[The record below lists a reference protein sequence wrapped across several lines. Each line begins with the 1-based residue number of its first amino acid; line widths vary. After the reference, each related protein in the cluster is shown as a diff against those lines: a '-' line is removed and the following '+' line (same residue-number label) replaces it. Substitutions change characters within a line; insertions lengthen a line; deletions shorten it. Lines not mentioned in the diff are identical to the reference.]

1 MEFIMTH
8 FGTIKSYDTGKGAG
22 TITPEKGGEPLHFAK
37 ADLQQ
42 EGQTPS
48 SGQRFG
54 YETSQVDGGKARAVN
69 LQMEQGKAEQAANQ
83 QG

>member
-1 MEFIMTH
+1 MTH
-8 FGTIKSYDTGKGAG
+8 FGKIKTYDTGKGTG
-22 TITPEKGGEPLHFAK
+22 TIAPEKGGEPLAFGR

-42 EGQTPS
+42 EGQIPKVA
-48 SGQRFG
+48 QRYG

-69 LQMEQGKAEQAANQ
+69 LQMEQGQRNRAEPQ